1 MKKSWIDAHHHL
13 WLYNKAEYEWI
24 KPDMVGINRD
34 YIINDL
40 ESARGCRRERAHARH
55 VRMTTIL
62 TSEATGRLIAV
73 APGGLGSS

>member
-40 ESARGCRRERAHARH
+40 ESGELPSRASPRPPCTDDHNPDFRGYWE
-55 VRMTTIL
+55 VD
-62 TSEATGRLIAV
+62 S
-73 APGGLGSS
+73 GSAWGPRQL